1 MVIVLGRTHQKR
13 GQRQT
18 LNALNAGA
26 FENPQF
32 YPPDNSSKKLLFN
45 YETSHQESKRRE
57 SLLPV
62 CSSSILNCFHI
73 SIGFDCTLAMERL
86 VRCIPVLLNQQ
97 REVTLLIQSKL
108 HQVVFSEREP

>member
-18 LNALNAGA
+18 LNAGA

-45 YETSHQESKRRE
+45 YETSHQESKHRE
-57 SLLPV
+57 SPLPV
-62 CSSSILNCFHI
+62 CSSSMLDCFHI
-73 SIGFDCTLAMERL
+73 PIGFDCKLAME
-86 VRCIPVLLNQQ
+86 
-97 REVTLLIQSKL
+97 
-108 HQVVFSEREP
+108 